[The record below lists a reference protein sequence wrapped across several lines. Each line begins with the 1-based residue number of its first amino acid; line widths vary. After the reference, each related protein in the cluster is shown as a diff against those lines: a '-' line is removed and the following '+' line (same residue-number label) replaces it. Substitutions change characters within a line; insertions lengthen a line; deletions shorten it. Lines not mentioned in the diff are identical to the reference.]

1 MLPSCRYM
9 PAAIEI
15 QDVHKTFRRGVKAL
29 RGVSMR
35 VDPGQVFCLLGPNG
49 AGKSTLVKILM
60 TVVHASKISGTI
72 LGKPVGHTATL
83 RRVGYLPEHHR
94 FPKYMT
100 AEQALHFYG
109 GLTGLRRRDRVLR
122 IQQMLDLVGMSDWR
136 THKVG
141 TFSKGMQQRV
151 GIAQALLHDPELLLL
166 DEPTDGVDPVGR
178 REIRDLIL
186 HLRSEGRAILIN
198 SHILAE
204 LESICDQLAVVVK
217 GRVALEGTI
226 NELTR
231 DNRRWIIGYTDADL
245 EWEDVSAKQHPHGVR
260 ITLQGG
266 DATSAQPIID
276 RVRAAGGMVTEV
288 TEVRETLEDLFM
300 RALELAEDR
309 DGATPGA
316 ARGRNA

>member
-1 MLPSCRYM
+1 MT
-9 PAAIEI
+9 AAIEI
-15 QDVHKTFRRGVKAL
+15 QDVEKSFRRGVKAL
-29 RGVSMR
+29 RGVSMH
-35 VDPGQVFCLLGPNG
+35 VDRGQVFCLLGPNG

-60 TVVHASKISGTI
+60 TVIHATKISGTM
-72 LGKPVGHTATL
+72 LGKPIGHTATL
-83 RRVGYLPEHHR
+83 RHVGYLPEHHR

-109 GLTGLRRRDRVLR
+109 GLTGMRRRSRVTR
-122 IQQMLDLVGMSDWR
+122 IHEMLELVGMSAWR

-151 GIAQALLHDPELLLL
+151 GLAQALLHDPELLLL

-186 HLRSEGRAILIN
+186 HLRSEGRTILIN

-226 NELTR
+226 EELTR
-231 DNRRWIIGYTDADL
+231 DRQRWIVGYTGAELD
-245 EWEDVSAKQHPHGVR
+245 WDVPAEHESGGVR
-260 ITLQGG
+260 ITLPGG
-266 DATSAQPIID
+266 DAASAQPVID
-276 RVRAAGGMVTEV
+276 RVRSAGGTITEV
-288 TEVRETLEDLFM
+288 TEVRESLEDLFM

-309 DGATPGA
+309 DGSTPGA
-316 ARGRNA
+316 IQGRDA